1 MFKLRWTTALA
12 GAGATITLALAHIG
26 GWAMGFTIIIGAIAA
41 VLSLTMVIAAIRKF
55 PDE

>member
-1 MFKLRWTTALA
+1 
-12 GAGATITLALAHIG
+12 
-26 GWAMGFTIIIGAIAA
+26 MGFTIIIGAIAA